1 MEVTEGYEARG
12 VPDTSATDGDDRD
25 DGATDLAS
33 YERAASMAELLARLG
48 ESQEVQAI
56 GARAGARSGAA
67 SHLMLG
73 RQHRERVRRGQ
84 AGPEWGVQWGLHSD
98 SSGLGWGGS
107 RGSFQGGRRGTW
119 GLQPLACR
127 RRRGS
132 REALG
137 ELQPIEEGEG
147 RGGCKGWSCMGFE
160 KNEAKYQPTKIKGR
174 NGCFIAPSE
183 RPGGRNPPVVPRA
196 YSLSAVRARKSSA
209 N

>member
-1 MEVTEGYEARG
+1 MPSWASPRQSFPPPPTPPPGQHLPEKAAAADGTRGEMEVTEGYEARG

-98 SSGLGWGGS
+98 SSGLGWGD
-107 RGSFQGGRRGTW
+107 RGGR
-119 GLQPLACR
+119 
-127 RRRGS
+127 S
-132 REALG
+132 REDV
-137 ELQPIEEGEG
+137 EGS
-147 RGGCKGWSCMGFE
+147 GGCSPWRVGGGG
-160 KNEAKYQPTKIKGR
+160 AH
-174 NGCFIAPSE
+174 E
-183 RPGGRNPPVVPRA
+183 RC
-196 YSLSAVRARKSSA
+196 
-209 N
+209 